1 MKYPF
6 SPEVLDALP
15 EELAELYRSLEA
27 ALLDEICSRMKLTE
41 ELNEVTAQ
49 DIRALRSH
57 GISLE
62 EIEKAVQR
70 TANISQRD
78 LQKLLDDVV
87 ERNQQY
93 YREVI
98 DLAGVTAPETLVSIE
113 DTWAI
118 YEQTKQTFQNLTRST
133 GFLVDNGRT
142 MLAPARAYQWA
153 LDNAEMQVMSG
164 AISYN
169 RAIKSAVKQLA
180 DSGIKVVDYESG
192 HRDQIDVAVRRAT
205 MTGVNQL
212 CQKYAEQSLEYL
224 ETDLVEV
231 SAHLGARNIGAGPE
245 NHESWQGGI
254 YRWREKLRTSQGEYP
269 DFLETTGYGTGPGLG
284 GWNCRH
290 HYHPFV
296 EGVMEPTY
304 SKADL
309 DTMRGENHK
318 FTFEGKEYD
327 GYSASQKQ
335 RQIERTIRKL
345 KREQT
350 AFKAAG
356 LTEDA
361 QAVTARIRRL
371 NKEYKAFS
379 EAAELPL
386 QRERMQVLYENNA
399 PVQTAVP
406 QTASASLERYTDVT
420 AQWRETA
427 TPGSHAVQDLH
438 EYTAKGVTYQVDGHN
453 VVLDYS
459 SHEKEIAELL
469 EREVGGEIYM
479 VPRVNNPQGV
489 STPDYLFRGKGYDL
503 KTIGEK
509 AGANTIFNRIKKAAG
524 QAQSFVID
532 VTRSGLS
539 DDTINQQ
546 IEKLFNR
553 VDTDWVEE
561 VIIIH
566 DGTVVRVVKRA

>member
-1 MKYPF
+1 
-6 SPEVLDALP
+6 
-15 EELAELYRSLEA
+15 
-27 ALLDEICSRMKLTE
+27 
-41 ELNEVTAQ
+41 
-49 DIRALRSH
+49 
-57 GISLE
+57 
-62 EIEKAVQR
+62 
-70 TANISQRD
+70 
-78 LQKLLDDVV
+78 
-87 ERNQQY
+87 
-93 YREVI
+93 
-98 DLAGVTAPETLVSIE
+98 
-113 DTWAI
+113 
-118 YEQTKQTFQNLTRST
+118 
-133 GFLVDNGRT
+133 
-142 MLAPARAYQWA
+142 
-153 LDNAEMQVMSG
+153 
-164 AISYN
+164 
-169 RAIKSAVKQLA
+169 
-180 DSGIKVVDYESG
+180 
-192 HRDQIDVAVRRAT
+192 
-205 MTGVNQL
+205 
-212 CQKYAEQSLEYL
+212 
-224 ETDLVEV
+224 
-231 SAHLGARNIGAGPE
+231 
-245 NHESWQGGI
+245 
-254 YRWREKLRTSQGEYP
+254 
-269 DFLETTGYGTGPGLG
+269 
-284 GWNCRH
+284 
-290 HYHPFV
+290 
-296 EGVMEPTY
+296 MEPTY

-309 DTMRGENHK
+309 DAMRGENHK

-361 QAVTARIRRL
+361 QAVTARIWRL
-371 NKEYKAFS
+371 NKEYKVFS